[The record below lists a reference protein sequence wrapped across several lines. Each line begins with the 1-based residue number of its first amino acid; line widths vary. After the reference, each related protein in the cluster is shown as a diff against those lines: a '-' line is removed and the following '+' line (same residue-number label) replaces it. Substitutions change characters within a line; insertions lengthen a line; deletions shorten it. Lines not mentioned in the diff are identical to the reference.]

1 MLRSGDPSVQKRL
14 KKLCFVALLFSTHE
28 TTIILGGP
36 SKLLSTMKVP
46 PTSTM
51 FIECS
56 GFLHKSPSNHQETNL
71 SIESL
76 L

>member
-1 MLRSGDPSVQKRL
+1 M
-14 KKLCFVALLFSTHE
+14 
-28 TTIILGGP
+28 LGGP